1 MIALTAD
8 LRESYA
14 QHASSLLVDG
24 ARQMILTVD
33 YDDSVCQG
41 PPFFVSPGELSSYW
55 PGVREHA
62 RVDDTANAPPKF
74 LEAGRERLD
83 EVVWVR

>member
-1 MIALTAD
+1 
-8 LRESYA
+8 
-14 QHASSLLVDG
+14 
-24 ARQMILTVD
+24 MILTVD

-74 LEAGRERLD
+74 LEAGLERLD